1 MGGYVA
7 PTSHGALI
15 DLVLD
20 NVATIDPVLGTS
32 LIAPN
37 SQRLLERLVGYFY
50 TALGGWLSRF
60 SFHHMNMW
68 EFLVDQIHTITK
80 KLKVIIKWF
89 NKNSIDNQKNHK
101 ILVKYR
107 IKYKKNHIKASIIQL
122 LSSPPLLDCNIRGV
136 ILMETILSKALPT
149 SMDDRALIGRTY
161 PYLDKWSTTR
171 RI

>member
-1 MGGYVA
+1 MVGYVA
-7 PTSHGALI
+7 PTSHGVLI

-37 SQRLLERLVGYFY
+37 SQHLLEHLVGYFY

-68 EFLVDQIHTITK
+68 EFLVNQIHTITK

-89 NKNSIDNQKNHK
+89 NKNSIDDQ
-101 ILVKYR
+101 
-107 IKYKKNHIKASIIQL
+107 KKNKYFNKKRKKYGKKNGINLSIIQL
-122 LSSPPLLDCNIRGV
+122 LTSPPLSDCNICGV
-136 ILMETILSKALPT
+136 ILVEMIVSKAFPT
-149 SMDDRALIGRTY
+149 STDDLAFIGRTY
-161 PYLDKWSTTR
+161 PYLDKWSTT
-171 RI
+171 

>member
-7 PTSHGALI
+7 PTSHWLLI
-15 DLVLD
+15 HLVLY

-37 SQRLLERLVGYFY
+37 SQCLLECLVGYFY
-50 TALGGWLSRF
+50 TVLGGWLSRF

-89 NKNSIDNQKNHK
+89 NKNSIYHQKNHK
-101 ILVKYR
+101 YCSTIPYQVQ
-107 IKYKKNHIKASIIQL
+107 KNRIKASIIQL
-122 LSSPPLLDCNIRGV
+122 LTSPPLLDCNIRGV
-136 ILMETILSKALPT
+136 ILVETILSKALPT
-149 SMDDRALIGRTY
+149 STDDLALIGRTY
-161 PYLDKWSTTR
+161 PYLDKWSTTQ

>member
-7 PTSHGALI
+7 PTSHWSLI

-50 TALGGWLSRF
+50 TSLGGWLSRF

-80 KLKVIIKWF
+80 NLKVIIKWF
-89 NKNSIDNQKNHK
+89 NKNSIDNKKKHK
-101 ILVKYR
+101 
-107 IKYKKNHIKASIIQL
+107 
-122 LSSPPLLDCNIRGV
+122 
-136 ILMETILSKALPT
+136 
-149 SMDDRALIGRTY
+149 
-161 PYLDKWSTTR
+161 
-171 RI
+171 

>member
-7 PTSHGALI
+7 PTSHWSLI
-15 DLVLD
+15 HLFLY

-37 SQRLLERLVGYFY
+37 SQCLLERLVGYLY

-68 EFLVDQIHTITK
+68 EFLVDQIQTITK

-89 NKNSIDNQKNHK
+89 NKNSFYHRKKHKYFSTIPYQVQK
-101 ILVKYR
+101 
-107 IKYKKNHIKASIIQL
+107 
-122 LSSPPLLDCNIRGV
+122 
-136 ILMETILSKALPT
+136 ETV
-149 SMDDRALIGRTY
+149 
-161 PYLDKWSTTR
+161 
-171 RI
+171 